1 MLGQVNSNKDRG
13 SRELSS
19 GEGDENGGGEMSVV
33 TGDLAPSCMASGAT
47 TNSRG
52 SKCFLGPAKYQAL
65 T

>member
-1 MLGQVNSNKDRG
+1 
-13 SRELSS
+13 
-19 GEGDENGGGEMSVV
+19 MSVV